1 MNYLTEKTKSSEAS
15 KSGFLSSNPMN
26 LRELESKL
34 KSGVYF
40 DGYPFVDYENKQANW
55 DNFSKGILSS
65 STNKIWEYVNYRKN
79 ELDQQDLMKRKKE
92 QDKKENKKNNQYKE
106 KLLGFQEKS
115 RILNTRP
122 SFLHVD
128 VNPDV
133 VHKMHQ
139 NTSKLEFFNILL
151 RKIGPQI
158 LIKRRGSYHQIRNP
172 MHWNKG
178 QDCTF
183 IESSSFMSDSSLK
196 SSKISSSFESSEDG
210 DFVDDEDINKVLM
223 KNFKLVRRNSCCCSF
238 CGKEKITPLRKLKET
253 LVLKQQWHNE
263 AKKQAK
269 ESVYMSIK
277 NIEELQNLSV
287 NNPRSRPGS
296 RYHSRN
302 RSKFTHR
309 NHSRK
314 GDKSGYRYS
323 SGYRKNKNFLTDNK
337 LGVKFSTGM
346 SKYSK
351 SNAGDTDRMSVKIS
365 KSQMGN
371 FKKSN
376 FTSPENNIKKKRFA
390 AFKRQD
396 TISTGLKLY
405 KKFSFSKL
413 EREKQEKKLTTPKIV
428 KDKSPCFGKMRLTYS
443 RPNTDQLGKYMK
455 QYNNLKPRTRNL
467 GIMSP
472 ISQSYKKSVIALSS
486 KLLKS
491 AKRKK
496 KSNSKLCSKKG
507 SIALDPYSPRNIAR
521 IPLKTVRTS
530 TARLLHHQRLKKFS
544 KNVKLL
550 SSHLKLVD
558 AK

>member
-1 MNYLTEKTKSSEAS
+1 
-15 KSGFLSSNPMN
+15 
-26 LRELESKL
+26 
-34 KSGVYF
+34 
-40 DGYPFVDYENKQANW
+40 
-55 DNFSKGILSS
+55 
-65 STNKIWEYVNYRKN
+65 
-79 ELDQQDLMKRKKE
+79 
-92 QDKKENKKNNQYKE
+92 
-106 KLLGFQEKS
+106 
-115 RILNTRP
+115 
-122 SFLHVD
+122 
-128 VNPDV
+128 
-133 VHKMHQ
+133 
-139 NTSKLEFFNILL
+139 
-151 RKIGPQI
+151 
-158 LIKRRGSYHQIRNP
+158 
-172 MHWNKG
+172 
-178 QDCTF
+178 
-183 IESSSFMSDSSLK
+183 MSDSSLK
-196 SSKISSSFESSEDG
+196 SSKISSSSESSEDG

-323 SGYRKNKNFLTDNK
+323 SGYRKNNNFPTDNK

-405 KKFSFSKL
+405 KQFTFSKL
-413 EREKQEKKLTTPKIV
+413 EREKQEK
-428 KDKSPCFGKMRLTYS
+428 
-443 RPNTDQLGKYMK
+443 
-455 QYNNLKPRTRNL
+455 
-467 GIMSP
+467 
-472 ISQSYKKSVIALSS
+472 
-486 KLLKS
+486 
-491 AKRKK
+491 
-496 KSNSKLCSKKG
+496 
-507 SIALDPYSPRNIAR
+507 
-521 IPLKTVRTS
+521 
-530 TARLLHHQRLKKFS
+530 
-544 KNVKLL
+544 
-550 SSHLKLVD
+550 
-558 AK
+558 